1 MVALSGFNWFL
12 IVLCVVVALL
22 MIVVAVYTLLHY
34 QHPEDRNQV
43 RSSPQSHL
51 PFPFTNPLQ

>member
-1 MVALSGFNWFL
+1 MGASSITGFNWFL
-12 IVLCVVVALL
+12 IILLVVVALM

-43 RSSPQSHL
+43 HISEPHT
-51 PFPFTNPLQ
+51 PP